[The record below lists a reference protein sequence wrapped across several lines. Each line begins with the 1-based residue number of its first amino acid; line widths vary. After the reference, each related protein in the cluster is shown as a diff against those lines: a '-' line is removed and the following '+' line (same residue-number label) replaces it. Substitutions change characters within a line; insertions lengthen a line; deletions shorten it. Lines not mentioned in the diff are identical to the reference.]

1 MRVVLVAISV
11 LTSISLQPKTGI
23 GAQDSDSTAGIFG
36 RELPADA
43 PTKYREDYLLAPSS
57 ISPDKKLALIYP
69 KEGDEF
75 PTQPESGTADNYL
88 VTLDPFRILGALP
101 VAYFENIN
109 HKGLSVNW
117 AKDSSAAVIV
127 NQGKWSPRCV
137 IAFEL
142 KEGQIVHQRELSQ
155 PVSDFLQVN
164 YEKCAPED
172 FMEIALSGSWK
183 LNAKNQVVVKCVSN
197 SNGKGIPGK
206 KSWRARFEG
215 LWSVAEEKWLQQKVT
230 PVFCRTYRVS
240 DLPR

>member
-1 MRVVLVAISV
+1 MRAALVVISV
-11 LTSISLQPKTGI
+11 LTSISLQSKDAI
-23 GAQDSDSTAGIFG
+23 GAQDSDFTAGTFG

-57 ISPDKKLALIYP
+57 TSPNKKLALIYP

-109 HKGLSVNW
+109 YKGLSVKW

-137 IAFEL
+137 VAFEV
-142 KEGQIVHQRELSQ
+142 KDGQIVHQRELSQ
-155 PVSDFLQVN
+155 AVSDFLRAD
-164 YEKCAPED
+164 YDKCAPED
-172 FMEIALSGSWK
+172 FMDIALSGSWK
-183 LNAKNQVVVKCVSN
+183 LNAKNQVVVKCVSD
-197 SNGKGIPGK
+197 SNGKGISGV

-215 LWSVAEEKWLQQKVT
+215 LWSVAEEKWLQKSVI
-230 PVFCRTYRVS
+230 PVFCRNYRDS
-240 DLPR
+240 DSPR

>member
-23 GAQDSDSTAGIFG
+23 GAQDSDFTAGIFG

-57 ISPDKKLALIYP
+57 ISPDKKLALIYS

-109 HKGLSVNW
+109 HKRSEEHTSEL
-117 AKDSSAAVIV
+117 
-127 NQGKWSPRCV
+127 QSPCNLVCR
-137 IAFEL
+137 L
-142 KEGQIVHQRELSQ
+142 L
-155 PVSDFLQVN
+155 L
-164 YEKCAPED
+164 EK
-172 FMEIALSGSWK
+172 
-183 LNAKNQVVVKCVSN
+183 
-197 SNGKGIPGK
+197 K
-206 KSWRARFEG
+206 KRQ
-215 LWSVAEEKWLQQKVT
+215 L
-230 PVFCRTYRVS
+230 
-240 DLPR
+240 